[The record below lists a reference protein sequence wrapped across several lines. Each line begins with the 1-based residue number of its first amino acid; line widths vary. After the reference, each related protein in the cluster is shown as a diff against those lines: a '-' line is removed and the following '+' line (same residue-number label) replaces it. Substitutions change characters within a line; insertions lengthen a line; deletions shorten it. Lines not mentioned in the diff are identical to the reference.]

1 MYSLFEFTSLL
12 SFLIFYEIRKKD
24 LLSQASVPKSSLSRP
39 WLHWLWL
46 ISLVIVILSHY
57 VGLYVAGVQI
67 LIFACM
73 RDWHKSKKGKAAL
86 FLILSVGLLALLKI
100 IHSLSLKHLGWQNI
114 KFTNE
119 PLARFPLEI
128 SLHLTHLSYLA
139 LIWYL
144 LLIGLCIVPLK
155 NFKLRI
161 QPEAQLLLGFTALT
175 LLLGTAATWVTQRGL
190 LIPRYY
196 IFLNP
201 VFIILTVSLWQSLK
215 SWLKYALILVSLI
228 FSLGWLPKTYFPVK
242 APWNRLAQTVLENQ
256 GEIVF
261 TTRTLT
267 IATPYFNNARIK
279 VEKLDLTDE
288 GLRSLVE
295 LVHQGRKIWIVENY
309 WGQMNYFSKLTSKLT
324 ELGIKFDYQE
334 FENDYSERLSAIR
347 LY

>member
-1 MYSLFEFTSLL
+1 
-12 SFLIFYEIRKKD
+12 
-24 LLSQASVPKSSLSRP
+24 
-39 WLHWLWL
+39 
-46 ISLVIVILSHY
+46 
-57 VGLYVAGVQI
+57 
-67 LIFACM
+67 
-73 RDWHKSKKGKAAL
+73 
-86 FLILSVGLLALLKI
+86 
-100 IHSLSLKHLGWQNI
+100 
-114 KFTNE
+114 
-119 PLARFPLEI
+119 
-128 SLHLTHLSYLA
+128 LA

-201 VFIILTVSLWQSLK
+201 VFIILTVSLWQSLR
-215 SWLKYALILVSLI
+215 SWLRYALILVSLV
-228 FSLGWLPKTYFPVK
+228 FSLGWLPKAYFPVK